1 MKKILGT
8 LAVAVL
14 VAIAPGRASAQQ
26 DLQLTIN
33 DGRATLIAQN
43 VPVSRI
49 LAEWARIGQATVVNG
64 EKIVGPPVTLHF
76 ENQPESEVLQA
87 LLRSVS
93 GYVVAP
99 RATAMAN
106 ASAYDRILILPTSRA
121 PAVSAVAPPQFN
133 RQPPPVQ
140 IEPDVDEAPNDP
152 VLPPG
157 MQPPMPPNMPQN
169 VPLTQPRP
177 GMPDPQQQVPMT
189 QPRPGMPTAPNPQ
202 NMPGGFLPNPYGVPP
217 QQPTG
222 VLPPGVRP
230 PTRPGGGGGD
240 DR

>member
-14 VAIAPGRASAQQ
+14 VALAPGRASAQ

-43 VPVSRI
+43 VPISRI
-49 LAEWARIGQATVVNG
+49 LAEWERVGQAKVVNG
-64 EKIVGPPVTLHF
+64 EKVVGPPVTLHF

-99 RATAMAN
+99 RESVVAN
-106 ASAYDRILILPTSRA
+106 ASVYDRIFILPTSRA
-121 PAVSAVAPPQFN
+121 PAVSAVAQPPAFNN
-133 RQPPPVQ
+133 RQPPVQ

-152 VLPPG
+152 VIPPG
-157 MQPPMPPNMPQN
+157 MQPPMPNMPPQN

-177 GMPDPQQQVPMT
+177 GMPDPQQQMPMT
-189 QPRPGMPTAPNPQ
+189 QPRPGMPQQPTQQ

-217 QQPTG
+217 QQQ
-222 VLPPGVRP
+222 VLPPGAKP
-230 PTRPGGGGGD
+230 PTRPGGRGGD
-240 DR
+240 